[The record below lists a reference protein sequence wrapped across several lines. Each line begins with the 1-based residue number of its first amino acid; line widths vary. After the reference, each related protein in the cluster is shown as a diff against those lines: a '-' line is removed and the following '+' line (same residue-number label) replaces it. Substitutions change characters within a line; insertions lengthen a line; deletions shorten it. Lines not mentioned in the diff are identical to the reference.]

1 MVNSIKTNVVS
12 GGNRTNK
19 YLAFITMYIES
30 FKDNQ
35 FVTWNNNYAGVKLN
49 YVWPGDLRKYFNQDY
64 LCIQNNGDYVP
75 YATFDNID
83 NVCKLL
89 DNYWREYSGVSV
101 SAENLAKLWIT
112 KWNKKKMSN
121 SDFESFKK
129 NNNDIYKD
137 IVNTINDGIDL
148 AFTLK
153 L

>member
-1 MVNSIKTNVVS
+1 
-12 GGNRTNK
+12 
-19 YLAFITMYIES
+19 MYIES
-30 FKDNQ
+30 FENNQ

-49 YVWPGDLRKYFNQDY
+49 YVWPGDLRNYFNQDY
-64 LCIQNNGDYVP
+64 LCRQKDGDFVP

-83 NVCKLL
+83 NVSKLL
-89 DNYWREYSGVSV
+89 DNYWSKYSRVSV

-129 NNNDIYKD
+129 NNDESYKD
-137 IVNTINDGIDL
+137 IVKMVQEGIVL
-148 AFTLK
+148 ADILK